1 MKKTTII
8 AVAAFLGLTAAV
20 NAQTTP
26 DTTTKPVTTEA
37 PAEAPVSKD
46 KYNNWSPDTYK
57 LQPMPEALTTEKVF
71 PVIGSYQLTDKDGNA
86 TPVTITLDETNKGIA
101 WIDGF
106 PQGRIKANLMKSPAT
121 YKIPAQKIGE
131 GKDAKDVAEGVLVY
145 NRDANTMN
153 ICFNCTYKSENPEVV
168 FTATTE
174 EPVVEETAATKKAA
188 KSTAKTSKKVVK
200 VQPVHYTGSKLIQTN
215 AAVQQ

>member
-26 DTTTKPVTTEA
+26 DTTAKPVTTEA
-37 PAEAPVSKD
+37 PVQAPVSKD

-71 PVIGSYQLTDKDGNA
+71 PVIGSYQLTDKEGAA
-86 TPVTITLDETNKGIA
+86 TPITITLDETNKGIA
-101 WIDGF
+101 WVDGF

-153 ICFNCTYKSENPEVV
+153 VCFNCTYNAENPEVV
-168 FTATTE
+168 FAVATE

-188 KSTAKTSKKVVK
+188 KSTAKTKKIAK